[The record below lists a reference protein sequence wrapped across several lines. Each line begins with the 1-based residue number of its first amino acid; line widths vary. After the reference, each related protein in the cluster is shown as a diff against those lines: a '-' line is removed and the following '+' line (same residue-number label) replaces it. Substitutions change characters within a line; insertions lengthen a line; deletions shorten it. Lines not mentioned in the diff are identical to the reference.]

1 MGRPLQIDGA
11 KGLCHGPPVL
21 GSLKT
26 PRTLAVLLAG
36 VGLLAIFPYIPA
48 TRSPN
53 ELCRLAQ
60 TRALVDFH
68 TVEIN
73 EILRRYGRVGDLSR
87 MDERV
92 PGGIYRHLFPSK
104 APLLSY
110 LAVPVYAVLE
120 ACHGGEGAQ
129 VPELQLVF
137 FARLFCTVL
146 PALLMLFPLRRFLEA
161 HLDEGV
167 AAALLVT
174 LALGTVCFPYAE
186 LFMSHGLTAVL
197 LFLVYVVLWQ
207 HRRGER
213 GPSAFLLAG
222 LLAGTAVATEY
233 TAALALPA
241 LALYGVLTARPE
253 ARAKGIGLGL
263 LGTLPAVLFLGWYH
277 QRCFGSP
284 LETGYKH
291 LNDDNYQH
299 WHVGGFLGIGL
310 PQAEAFWRSLFDP
323 LRGLFVVSPF
333 LLLALPGLYLLGKR
347 AGMRPERN
355 LALAQGLVYL
365 YFTSS
370 FAYDSWGWTTGPRHL
385 TPLALFLLLPVG
397 ETVRWAIAKGEA
409 VAGACAALLAL
420 SIVNIGLLT
429 QVNYISDC
437 VRNGVHR
444 LALPLVLSGH
454 LPNSPLSIVG
464 VPNPWAW
471 LPEGLALLGAV
482 AMTFYGLLR
491 TKNAWWLGTA
501 VGVVLGGILFAVH
514 GAIPP
519 GPNTQC
525 EEDTVHNI
533 GRDFS
538 PQPGES
544 TRHFW
549 SER

>member
-1 MGRPLQIDGA
+1 
-11 KGLCHGPPVL
+11 VL
-21 GSLKT
+21 GTLKT
-26 PRTLAVLLAG
+26 PRTAAVLLAG

-73 EILRRYGRVGDLSR
+73 EVLRRYGRVGDLSR
-87 MDERV
+87 VDERI
-92 PGGIYRHLFPSK
+92 PQGIAPHYFPSK

-120 ACHGGEGAQ
+120 ALHGGEGPA

-137 FARLFCTVL
+137 FGRLFCTIL
-146 PALLMLFPLRRFLEA
+146 PALLLLFPLRRFLEA
-161 HLDEGV
+161 HFEEGV
-167 AAALLVT
+167 AAALLVAF
-174 LALGTVCFPYAE
+174 ALGTVCFPYAE

-197 LFLVYVVLWQ
+197 LFLVYFVLWQ

-213 GPSAFLLAG
+213 GIAAFAMAG
-222 LLAGTAVATEY
+222 LLAGIAVATEY

-241 LALYGVLTARPE
+241 LAVYALLTT
-253 ARAKGIGLGL
+253 AKENRIRGALLGIA
-263 LGTLPAVLFLGWYH
+263 GTLPAAIFLGWYH

-291 LNDDNYQH
+291 LNDAGYQH

-310 PQAEAFWRSLFDP
+310 PQGEAFWRSLFDP
-323 LRGLFVVSPF
+323 LRGMFVVSPF
-333 LLLALPGLYLLGKR
+333 LLLGLPGLYLLGKR
-347 AGMRPERN
+347 EGMRADRN
-355 LALAQGLVYL
+355 LAVAQVLAYL

-385 TPLALFLLLPVG
+385 TPLAVFMLLPAG
-397 ETVRWAIAKGEA
+397 ETVRWCIAKGEA
-409 VAGACAALLAL
+409 PAGACAALLGL
-420 SIVNIGLLT
+420 SIVNTSLLT

-444 LALPLVLSGH
+444 LALPLLLSGH
-454 LPNSPLSIVG
+454 FPNSPLSILG
-464 VPNPWAW
+464 LPNPWAW

-482 AMTFYGLLR
+482 ALVFHGLLR
-491 TKNAWWLGTA
+491 TRNAWLVGTA
-501 VGVVLGGILFAVH
+501 IGVVLGGLLFAVH

-525 EEDTVHNI
+525 EDDTVHNL
-533 GRDFS
+533 GRDFL
-538 PQPGES
+538 PQPGEA
-544 TRHFW
+544 TRGFW
-549 SER
+549 SQR